1 MREGDRE
8 LDFEKAFEHLPPPP
22 THDNGVPDQEH
33 VAVNGDDGNDDD
45 GDDNV
50 AADDDR
56 DLEQSVDEEGV
67 DLLADDHRCSSDQ
80 EDDDRDADDDGDYG
94 DDDDDGNA
102 DDDDDLG
109 RCKTFNPRR
118 EVWERLGKTSLLL
131 RETKGPSI
139 N

>member
-1 MREGDRE
+1 M
-8 LDFEKAFEHLPPPP
+8 
-22 THDNGVPDQEH
+22 N
-33 VAVNGDDGNDDD
+33 
-45 GDDNV
+45 
-50 AADDDR
+50 
-56 DLEQSVDEEGV
+56 
-67 DLLADDHRCSSDQ
+67 LLADDHRCLSDQ
-80 EDDDRDADDDGDYG
+80 EDDDQD
-94 DDDDDGNA
+94 A